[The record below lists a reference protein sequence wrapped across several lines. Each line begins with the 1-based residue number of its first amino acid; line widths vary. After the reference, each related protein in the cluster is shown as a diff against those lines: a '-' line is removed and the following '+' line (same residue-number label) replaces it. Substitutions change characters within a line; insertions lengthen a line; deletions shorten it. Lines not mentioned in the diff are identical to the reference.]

1 MSKITKIKNILEHP
15 LVDTIANFIKK
26 FKSSKSYWS
35 VSFIVIVFTLR
46 EAVAWKYGSAIS
58 AYAQKQLEGSDW
70 TWLWTAIEFVF
81 DIGGSWELALG
92 GAVIFIILSLVE
104 VSKGENNR
112 ITLKDSFLS
121 LLLLLT
127 IFGMTI
133 YAISSNN
140 TNHIKTHKQQ
150 EVTNNKL
157 DEIKALIKLQ
167 GGDETDFLIKY
178 FGKDYKVI
186 LNHPQTYHN
195 FTTLLKETQKTADEL
210 LKEREELL
218 KKIKKQSFNDKLQ
231 KQIDK
236 AFKELRYEDV
246 RELIDGFLEANA
258 DKEKEIIKA
267 HYIKALSYME
277 QIRYDEA
284 KEEFEKIAPNIDDVE
299 ILSDYAKIYYILGDY
314 DKAIEYYEKSLNI
327 TLATLGEN
335 HPSTATSYNNIGSAW
350 YSKGE
355 YDKAIA
361 YYEKDLNIT
370 LATLGEN
377 HPSTA
382 TSYNNIGGVWYSKGE
397 YDKAIAYYEKS
408 LKIRLATLGE
418 NHPDTATSYNNI
430 GSAWNSKGEYDKAI
444 AYYEKSL
451 KIRLATLGENHPDT
465 ATSYNNIGGAWYSKG
480 EYDKAIEYYEKSL
493 KIRLATLGENHPSTA
508 TSYNNIGLAWYS
520 KGEYD
525 KAIEYYEKALHI
537 LHGVFPNGHR
547 YIDITTKS
555 LNSAK
560 ESLKNEPK

>member
-70 TWLWTAIEFVF
+70 AWLWTAIEFVF

-92 GAVIFIILSLVE
+92 GAVTFIILSLVE

-299 ILSDYAKIYYILGDY
+299 ILYDYANIYYILG
-314 DKAIEYYEKSLNI
+314 K
-327 TLATLGEN
+327 
-335 HPSTATSYNNIGSAW
+335 
-350 YSKGE
+350 

-361 YYEKDLNIT
+361 YYEK
-370 LATLGEN
+370 A
-377 HPSTA
+377 
-382 TSYNNIGGVWYSKGE
+382 
-397 YDKAIAYYEKS
+397 
-408 LKIRLATLGE
+408 LKIQ
-418 NHPDTATSYNNI
+418 
-430 GSAWNSKGEYDKAI
+430 
-444 AYYEKSL
+444 
-451 KIRLATLGENHPDT
+451 
-465 ATSYNNIGGAWYSKG
+465 
-480 EYDKAIEYYEKSL
+480 
-493 KIRLATLGENHPSTA
+493 LATLGENHPSTA
-508 TSYNNIGLAWYS
+508 TSYNNIGLAWKS
-520 KGEYD
+520 KGDYD

-537 LHGVFPNGHR
+537 LHGVFPNGHPN
-547 YIDITTKS
+547 ISVIEGN